1 MSKGVLHGV
10 GTGPGD
16 PELLT
21 IKAVRTIESC
31 PVIAAPQTADGA
43 MVALDIVRGAV
54 DFTGKTVIPVR
65 FSMTRDLERRAAE
78 HASLV
83 RELVAHLDAAR
94 DVALLN
100 LGDPSIYATFQ
111 RIAPD
116 VRAHGFEARAIP
128 GVPSFCAVAA
138 ALERDLTPEMSSP
151 LHIVPGGYDDVR
163 RAIGWPGTKVVMKA
177 RRSLADTK
185 RILREEGAFDGAEL
199 VEDCGLPGERVY
211 RSLDKEHVLLAT
223 AGFDKDHRQMPGYNA
238 AKARTFSDARVT
250 FTEEQVKKECARCLG
265 CGATKVDSYLC
276 IGCGL
281 CTTKCKFDAIHL
293 KKVRDWHAGSYET
306 MPIKVAE
313 GVVKRAGSIV
323 KKAVR
328 K

>member
-1 MSKGVLHGV
+1 MH
-10 GTGPGD
+10 PGQT
-16 PELLT
+16 LT
-21 IKAVRTIESC
+21 A
-31 PVIAAPQTADGA
+31 G
-43 MVALDIVRGAV
+43 
-54 DFTGKTVIPVR
+54 
-65 FSMTRDLERRAAE
+65 RDR
-78 HASLV
+78 
-83 RELVAHLDAAR
+83 
-94 DVALLN
+94 
-100 LGDPSIYATFQ
+100 
-111 RIAPD
+111 
-116 VRAHGFEARAIP
+116 
-128 GVPSFCAVAA
+128 
-138 ALERDLTPEMSSP
+138 
-151 LHIVPGGYDDVR
+151 
-163 RAIGWPGTKVVMKA
+163 
-177 RRSLADTK
+177 
-185 RILREEGAFDGAEL
+185 
-199 VEDCGLPGERVY
+199 RVY

-281 CTTKCKFDAIHL
+281 CTTKCKFEAIHL